1 MDVLKTPSSTRKKL
15 CSLTTTTTDPT
26 NLKAVTRS
34 LCHSAAYTD
43 TRPMKE
49 LFRSRPRQSM
59 VTFGLMISVTGFS
72 MPSTLTNVPRPEL
85 RGQVREPRPGGGR
98 HQPGEEG
105 GPRDRGERE
114 RGDANTTSTSAAAA
128 VFVMSHAL
136 HLTICIDI
144 HQSINITPTIHNALA
159 CS

>member
-1 MDVLKTPSSTRKKL
+1 
-15 CSLTTTTTDPT
+15 
-26 NLKAVTRS
+26 
-34 LCHSAAYTD
+34 
-43 TRPMKE
+43 
-49 LFRSRPRQSM
+49 M

-72 MPSTLTNVPRPEL
+72 TPSTRMSVLRPEP
-85 RGQVREPRPGGGR
+85 RGQDREPRPEGGR
-98 HQPGEEG
+98 RQQEEEG